1 MLKVKVTINTRV
13 EAILSSA
20 VAFGFYGFFKT

>member
-1 MLKVKVTINTRV
+1 MLKAMHTTVVIV
-13 EAILSSA
+13 EALSASV